1 MKVALCFLNIFIIA
15 LLGSHANCYAQST
28 DESKDKIENTKL
40 ISDPEI
46 ASLTSEYDPAIVE
59 LAGAYLEDLPRSQF
73 EANLKKLLS
82 GKTPKEIEKLDKE
95 MQKVLSILMDVQF
108 RDVAAKSPTT
118 ARFIDEVKKEHL
130 EEINNW
136 IEKVNGLLDASKYD
150 LLFPGSK
157 LKQPVNLFF
166 NGLGTVVSDR
176 AEIAKFG
183 TNGNFKFD
191 DVITLGD
198 GEDASMLILDG
209 QEDFDFYMN
218 GNFSA
223 LGCTFFLIGWDQGN
237 GYLLY
242 NLRIRSNCVW
252 RLVYIQNFTAIEA
265 SRKNLSNY
273 RPKGE
278 SKISIEVK
286 DSELTCKADNE
297 SLATNLPLDLYKPG
311 EVLFGI
317 TGNQYGPKKISIS
330 EIAVLRGSQSS
341 KGIQKNS
348 KEAMT
353 RERNARAELQLAQSA
368 IEEGLIVLAKKF
380 LTDIT
385 NEYTDTSAAKE
396 GRELLRTLSPE

>member
-1 MKVALCFLNIFIIA
+1 M
-15 LLGSHANCYAQST
+15 
-28 DESKDKIENTKL
+28 

-286 DSELTCKADNE
+286 DS
-297 SLATNLPLDLYKPG
+297 
-311 EVLFGI
+311 
-317 TGNQYGPKKISIS
+317 
-330 EIAVLRGSQSS
+330 
-341 KGIQKNS
+341 
-348 KEAMT
+348 
-353 RERNARAELQLAQSA
+353 
-368 IEEGLIVLAKKF
+368 
-380 LTDIT
+380 
-385 NEYTDTSAAKE
+385 
-396 GRELLRTLSPE
+396 